1 MVTLQI
7 LVLSFLVRIQV
18 AQQSGRFFDRFF
30 LLSAWRREGR
40 SDLRGVQSVCHDAS
54 IAPHSLPHGA
64 EPTLAPSGAIR
75 GLLGVLPD
83 SHCGM
88 VEPI

>member
-18 AQQSGRFFDRFF
+18 AQQSGRFSIAFF
-30 LLSAWRREGR
+30 CCLWWRREGR
-40 SDLRGVQSVCHDAS
+40 SDLRGAQSVCHDAS

-64 EPTLAPSGAIR
+64 KPTLAPLFANSD
-75 GLLGVLPD
+75 VLM
-83 SHCGM
+83 CAT
-88 VEPI
+88 